1 MAVDVEGAA
10 ASDYVVPPAAARS
23 TEPSFRQDPRR
34 WLRRNLFAS
43 PLSAVL
49 TVVFGA
55 LIAYVAYRALRFV
68 FVTGRWEF
76 ARAGLQTFVVG
87 PNFLRGG
94 STFARLWEAIALF
107 AAAMG
112 VLSGRRAA
120 LGGGGSALDLVR
132 RLWPALLGLA
142 VVLSF
147 TSTPTPALLTLGVVA
162 VGAAAH
168 LTMRLAPAA
177 VRARAGLICAVLV
190 VAAVYLVT
198 GGAYGIWASWGGLL
212 LTVFVAAAAITLSFP
227 LGVLLALGRRSTF
240 PLIRPLC
247 VLYIELVRGVPLITL
262 LFFGQFA
269 FGFVLPAGMNQPDA
283 VTRAI
288 IMITLF
294 TGAYVAE
301 IVRGGLQSVPKGQVE
316 AAKAI
321 GLSPITTIRRIVLP
335 QALRAVIPSLV
346 GQFISLLKDVSLL
359 SIIGLFDL
367 LGVIGVVLGGEFRGQ
382 LLQAEAV
389 AFVSLLYWVLC
400 YSMSRASQRLETRLG
415 VGVR

>member
-1 MAVDVEGAA
+1 MAVDIDGAA
-10 ASDYVVPPAAARS
+10 AADYVVPPAAVRS
-23 TEPSFRQDPRR
+23 TEPGFRDDPRR
-34 WLRRNLFAS
+34 WVRRNLFAT
-43 PLSAVL
+43 PLSGVL

-55 LIAYVAYRALRFV
+55 LLAYVAYRALRFAL
-68 FVTGRWEF
+68 VTGRWEF
-76 ARAGLQTFVVG
+76 ARVNLRTFMVG
-87 PNFLRGG
+87 PSFLRGG
-94 STFARLWEAIALF
+94 STFSRLWTAVALL
-107 AAAMG
+107 AAAVG
-112 VLSGRRAA
+112 VVSGRAA
-120 LGGGGSALDLVR
+120 ARGAAASLLDLAR
-132 RLWPALLGLA
+132 RMWPALLGLA
-142 VVLSF
+142 IVLSF
-147 TSTPTPALLTLGVVA
+147 TSTPTPGLLTVGVVA
-162 VGAAAH
+162 VGAGVRIAVQH
-168 LTMRLAPAA
+168 LPAA
-177 VRARAGLICAVLV
+177 VRDRAGIIAALLVL
-190 VAAVYLVT
+190 AAAFIVT

-212 LTVFVAAAAITLSFP
+212 LTVFVAAAAIVLSFP

-247 VLYIELVRGVPLITL
+247 VLYIELIRGVPLITL

-269 FGFVLPAGMNQPDA
+269 FGFVLPAGVAQPDE

-288 IMITLF
+288 VMITLF

-301 IVRGGLQSVPKGQVE
+301 IVRGGLQSVPKGQIE

-321 GLSPITTIRRIVLP
+321 GLSPLKTIRLVVLP

-367 LGVIGVVLGGEFRGQ
+367 LGVIGVVLGGDFRGQ

-389 AFVSLLYWVLC
+389 ALVSLLYWVLC